1 MVLYKMEQQN
11 IFSIF
16 IRKILFR
23 FFDCGIL
30 VLIFFGI
37 FISTSLVLASVSVGT
52 IDSTN
57 KYAWGENLGWI
68 NFGCDECDVVITD
81 TEITGYAWSRVYGWI
96 NLSPDTSG
104 VVNDIT
110 GTLSGMAWGSNI
122 GWIDFDGVTI
132 GIDGEFTGYAT
143 VESNGSQINFNCAN
157 GASCASSDFKVST
170 DWRPLSARPSEGGSS
185 GSRPSSNQSL
195 VEPEF
200 IPAKPISPT
209 IPVVYPPSVIDTIID
224 ILNPFDDAEPEETVY
239 VPRVTPPSLSF
250 QWNLMPVNAISEFV
264 FAPLPYEIR
273 TLAAKFPELNQT
285 LNEVGVKRFSDL
297 DKLATVNLNVP
308 GLQDKEDLPPEFVFA
323 KSPGDKF
330 DFNVALSLGRSGEVN
345 QSISL
350 LPGKNVRLVV
360 RPISTASSVTGY
372 IMFKA
377 ATPKITA
384 GPGTSILRSSLSASA
399 LLSTAGFVEN
409 VPANLPPV
417 ETKLVLSS
425 FEYLDADGDGVYTAD
440 VTTPAVPGEYEVVTV
455 IDYIDPV
462 LGSRRMSLVTVIDP
476 EGYVFEK
483 NGDKETRIPKAVVS
497 LYMKNNSGSETG
509 EYKLWNAK
517 DYLQENPQTTDV
529 SGTYSFLVP
538 EGTYYFEVKAPGYES
553 FVGESFIVTAGG
565 GVHQNIELKSTTNLF
580 TNNWQTILIIIV
592 LLLLV
597 YNDIYRNRMRDKM
610 RDGLRDESFH
620 NLENQN
626 VSN

>member
-1 MVLYKMEQQN
+1 MERQN

-16 IRKILFR
+16 IRKFLFR
-23 FFDCGIL
+23 FFNFG
-30 VLIFFGI
+30 FFGFI
-37 FISTSLVLASVSVGT
+37 FVFSFLNFISASSVLASVSVGT
-52 IDSTN
+52 IDTTD

-68 NFGCDECDVVITD
+68 NFGCDECNVVITD
-81 TEITGYAWSRVYGWI
+81 TDITGYAWSRVYGWI
-96 NLSPDTSG
+96 NLSPDNSG
-104 VVNDIT
+104 VANDVN

-143 VESNGSQINFNCAN
+143 VESNSSQINFNCAN
-157 GASCASSDFKVST
+157 GGSCGASDFKVAT
-170 DWRPLSARPSEGGSS
+170 DWRPVSARPSAGGSS
-185 GSRPSSNQSL
+185 GSVPYSNRGVGES
-195 VEPEF
+195 VPFEPVL
-200 IPAKPISPT
+200 PTAPI
-209 IPVVYPPSVIDTIID
+209 VYYPPSVLDTILD
-224 ILNPFDDAEPEETVY
+224 ILNPFDDDQVEPEAVY
-239 VPRVTPPSLSF
+239 VPRVTPPALSLK
-250 QWNLMPVNAISEFV
+250 WNLVPVNAIREFV

-273 TLAAKFPELNQT
+273 TLANKFPELDKT

-297 DKLATVNLNVP
+297 DKLVAVNLNVP
-308 GLQDKEDLPPEFVFA
+308 GFAENKDLPPEFVFA
-323 KSPGDKF
+323 RSPGEKL
-330 DFNVALSLGRSGEVN
+330 DFKVALSVDQGGDIN
-345 QSISL
+345 QSVSL
-350 LPGKNVRLVV
+350 LPGQSVRLVV
-360 RPISTASSVTGY
+360 KPISTASSVTGY

-384 GPGTSILRSSLSASA
+384 SPEKSILRSALSASA
-399 LLSTAGFVEN
+399 LLATSGFVEK
-409 VPANLPPV
+409 VPDTLPPV

-425 FEYLDADGDGVYTAD
+425 FEYLDTDADGIYTAD
-440 VTTPAVPGEYEVVTV
+440 VVTPVVPGEYEVITV

-483 NGDKETRIPKAVVS
+483 RDGKETRIPKAVVT
-497 LYMKNNSGSETG
+497 LYVKNNSDTEAG

-538 EGTYYFEVKAPGYES
+538 EGMYYFHVKAPGYEP
-553 FVGESFIVTAGG
+553 FIGEPFIVSTGS

-580 TNNWQTILIIIV
+580 TNNWQTILIIVV

-597 YNDIYRNRMRDKM
+597 YNDIYRNR
-610 RDGLRDESFH
+610 LRDRLRDQSL
-620 NLENQN
+620 NL
-626 VSN
+626 SN